1 MMSEQNVQTATIAG
15 GCFWCL
21 EAPYQRVPG
30 VISAIS
36 GYMGGEIENPT
47 YAQVCSGTTGHAE
60 VVQVTFNPDKIS
72 FEEILD
78 IFFILH
84 DPTQLNRQG
93 NDTGTQYRSAI
104 FPHNDEQLQQAKAK
118 IDALNQEGEYTLE
131 IVTTIEPLATFYRAE
146 DYHQDYYDTNPH
158 QSYCQVIVA
167 PKLEKLKRYLQGK

>member
-1 MMSEQNVQTATIAG
+1 MSGQNIQTATIAG

-30 VISAIS
+30 VISVIS
-36 GYMGGEIENPT
+36 GYMGGAIDNPT
-47 YAQVCSGTTGHAE
+47 YTQICSGTTGHAE
-60 VVQVTFNPDKIS
+60 VVQIKFSPEKIS

-93 NDTGTQYRSAI
+93 NDIGSQYRSAI
-104 FPHNDEQLQQAKAK
+104 FPHSDEQLKQAKAK
-118 IDALNQEGEYTLE
+118 IAALNQMGEYAAE
-131 IVTTIEPLATFYRAE
+131 IVTSIEPLATFYRAE
-146 DYHQDYYDTNPH
+146 DYHQDYYDTNSQQP
-158 QSYCQVIVA
+158 YCQIIVA